1 MSGLAQCAEGCATA
15 AITASAGVG
24 LPLALCTAVPLL
36 TVQTVF
42 APMLA
47 AAVITNQ

>member
-47 AAVITNQ
+47 AAAITNQ